1 MFRNMNSGYA
11 GYSMSNRAVEA
22 YEDGEKPLSK
32 WRKADIIEA
41 LEDLIKDQE
50 LIKLVKKVDLA
61 TLKDKLLVYSSW
73 HHASSMCNKTDFYK
87 LDIEFVENLKKEDV
101 KKMIEIK
108 PKNKEVKENVYF
120 GNFKYLEWSGSRKHP
135 KATEKTLEDVK
146 IVEKGCFYHVYSK
159 DNDFIIKKKIN
170 SNGTRLIIK

>member
-22 YEDGEKPLSK
+22 YEEGEKPLSK

-41 LEDLIKDQE
+41 VEELIEDQE
-50 LIKLVKKVDLA
+50 LINLVKKVNLA
-61 TLKDKLLVYSSW
+61 TLKDKMLVYSSW
-73 HHASSMCNKTDFYK
+73 HHTSSMCNRTDFYK
-87 LDIEFVENLKKEDV
+87 IDVEFIENLKKEDIEN
-101 KKMIEIK
+101 MISTK
-108 PKNKEVKENVYF
+108 PKKKEAEENVYF

-135 KATEKTLEDVK
+135 KATEKTLENVK
-146 IVEKGCFYHVYSK
+146 VVEKGCFYHVYK
-159 DNDFIIKKKIN
+159 DDEFIIKKKIN